1 MNVTCGQCGHKVTLA
16 ADAGQSP
23 RQPLILARDDLDLT
37 ELRAHCREHHAA
49 AAIRGQG
56 NRGAGMPRSNADL
69 AAWHFRQ
76 HHRYGTRKHRHGG
89 PWMMVRDAQGST
101 TGQTPR
107 PLGWYTGQDVVTAE
121 QDRAAWA
128 ARHPRPDAS

>member
-1 MNVTCGQCGHKVTLA
+1 MTVTCGQCGHKVTLA
-16 ADAGQSP
+16 ADAGQNP

-37 ELRAHCREHHAA
+37 QLRAHCREHHAT
-49 AAIRGQG
+49 
-56 NRGAGMPRSNADL
+56 GASRRRMPRSNRDL
-69 AAWHFRQ
+69 AGWHFRE
-76 HHRYGTRKHRHGG
+76 HWRYGSSRKHRHRG
-89 PWMMVRDAQGST
+89 PWMMVRDAQGRT

-128 ARHPRPDAS
+128 ARHPRPATGAG